1 MMIQKQDFQAWWT
14 GSHPPVDLPWRAT
27 VGSHDTIHMR
37 HVPPGELAALLDHDA
52 PSIVLVESPFAADA
66 VASIRARPSHAATRL
81 YVVAGHDAR
90 DHPPAFSELLDV
102 EPPVAAGSLRSAED
116 LTKVLANGLRAH
128 LAVVPRPHELVH
140 YLDTTYNEVFDWFET
155 TRWNWSELGDL
166 EALDVARVT
175 DAERQLL
182 RELTIAEFGTLPAIH
197 NFLREW
203 SDEYSFSSW
212 AVLWGAEEARHSVV
226 QARIL
231 RKLGI
236 EVPAKHA
243 LYKREPY
250 PMGHVRAATLMMNI
264 VSESR
269 AAVYYGHL
277 AKLSEEPTLKQ
288 AWTLLGRDEARHA
301 RAFFTFCKEACDR
314 DPANRVAALKMA
326 YVWLADRSN
335 GLKHPSGFFYQQSTS
350 VDGLRFVERTHEG
363 MTDTADGHVLAMIR
377 KLVDDA
383 SIRSV
388 RDIKAWLRAY
398 A

>member
-1 MMIQKQDFQAWWT
+1 MQKTQDFQAWWA
-14 GSHPPVDLPWRAT
+14 GSRPPIDLPWRAT
-27 VGSHDTIHMR
+27 VGAHDTISVR
-37 HVPPGELAALLDHDA
+37 QVAPGELSAHLDQDA

-66 VASIRARPSHAATRL
+66 VASIRARQRHAATRV
-81 YVVAGHDAR
+81 YVVADSDSPDR
-90 DHPPAFSELLDV
+90 PPTFSEALDV
-102 EPPVAAGSLRSAED
+102 ELPVTAASLRSAEGF
-116 LTKVLANGLRAH
+116 TKVLANGLRAH
-128 LAVVPRPHELVH
+128 LAVAQRPHDLVH

-155 TRWNWSELGDL
+155 TRWDWSELGDL
-166 EALDVARVT
+166 DALDVAAVT
-175 DAERQLL
+175 DTERQFL
-182 RELTIAEFGTLPAIH
+182 RELTIAEFGTLPAVH

-203 SDEYSFSSW
+203 SDEFSFSSW

-269 AAVYYGHL
+269 AAVYYGSL
-277 AKLSEEPTLKQ
+277 AKLAEEPTLQ
-288 AWTLLGRDEARHA
+288 RAWTLLGRDEARHA

-314 DPANRVAALKMA
+314 SAADRVAALKMA
-326 YVWLADRSN
+326 YIWLADRSD

-350 VDGLRFVERTHEG
+350 VEGLRLLERTYEG
-363 MTDTADGHVLAMIR
+363 MTDAADGHVLAMIR
-377 KLVDDA
+377 KLVDDS

-388 RDIKAWLRAY
+388 RDIKAWLRAH

>member
-1 MMIQKQDFQAWWT
+1 
-14 GSHPPVDLPWRAT
+14 V
-27 VGSHDTIHMR
+27 
-37 HVPPGELAALLDHDA
+37 
-52 PSIVLVESPFAADA
+52 
-66 VASIRARPSHAATRL
+66 
-81 YVVAGHDAR
+81 YVVAENDSR
-90 DHPPAFSELLDV
+90 EHPPAFSEALDV
-102 EPPVAAGSLRSAED
+102 ELPVTAALICSAEGF
-116 LTKVLANGLRAH
+116 TKVLANGLRAH
-128 LAVVPRPHELVH
+128 LAVVQRPHDLVH

-166 EALDVARVT
+166 DALDVDRVT
-175 DAERQLL
+175 GAERQFL
-182 RELTIAEFGTLPAIH
+182 RELTIAEFGTLPAVH

-203 SDEYSFSSW
+203 NDEFSFSSW

-250 PMGHVRAATLMMNI
+250 PMGRVRAATLMMNI

-269 AAVYYGHL
+269 AAVYYSNL
-277 AKLSEEPTLKQ
+277 AKLAEEPTLQ
-288 AWTLLGRDEARHA
+288 RAWTLLGRDEARHA

-314 DPANRVAALKMA
+314 DAANRVAALKMA
-326 YVWLADRSN
+326 YVWLADRSE

-350 VDGLRFVERTHEG
+350 VEGIRLLERTREG
-363 MTDTADGHVLAMIR
+363 MTDAADGHVLAMIR
-377 KLVDDA
+377 KLVDDS

-388 RDIKAWLRAY
+388 RDIKAWLRAHM
-398 A
+398 

>member
-1 MMIQKQDFQAWWT
+1 MQKPQDFQAWWA
-14 GSHPPVDLPWRAT
+14 GSRPPIDLPWRAA
-27 VGSHDTIHMR
+27 VGGHDTIQVR
-37 HVPPGELAALLDHDA
+37 HVPPGELSAHLDQDA

-66 VASIRARPSHAATRL
+66 VASIRARQSHAATRV
-81 YVVAGHDAR
+81 YVVAETDAR
-90 DHPPAFSELLDV
+90 DHPPAFSEALDV
-102 EPPVAAGSLRSAED
+102 ELPVAAAAIRSAEG
-116 LTKVLANGLRAH
+116 LTKMLANGLRAH
-128 LAVVPRPHELVH
+128 LAVAQRPPDLVH
-140 YLDTTYNEVFDWFET
+140 YLDTTYNDVFDWFET
-155 TRWNWSELGDL
+155 TRWSWSELGDL
-166 EALDVARVT
+166 DGLDVTRVT
-175 DAERQLL
+175 DAERQFL
-182 RELTIAEFGTLPAIH
+182 RELTIAEFGTLPAVH

-203 SDEYSFSSW
+203 HDEFSFSSW

-269 AAVYYGHL
+269 AAVYYSNL
-277 AKLSEEPTLKQ
+277 AKLAEEPTLQ
-288 AWTLLGRDEARHA
+288 RAWTLLGRDESRHA

-326 YVWLADRSN
+326 YVWLADRSD

-350 VDGLRFVERTHEG
+350 VEGLRLVERTHEG
-363 MTDTADGHVLAMIR
+363 MTDAADEHVLAMIR
-377 KLVDDA
+377 KLVGDS

-388 RDIKAWLRAY
+388 RDIKAWLRRHA
-398 A
+398 